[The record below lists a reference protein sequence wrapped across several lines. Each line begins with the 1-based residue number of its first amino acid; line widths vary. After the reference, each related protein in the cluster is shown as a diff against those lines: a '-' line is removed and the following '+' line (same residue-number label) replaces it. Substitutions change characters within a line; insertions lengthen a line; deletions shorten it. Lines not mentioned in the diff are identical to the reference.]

1 MRYHIKGTKGRL
13 KDVKSEHCQKSRKKG
28 PVHNIEEMVILFL
41 ESLAFLD
48 NVRSCARGVQIRLNT
63 RVFAAYLL
71 HDSYCS

>member
-28 PVHNIEEMVILFL
+28 PVHNIEEMVISFG

-48 NVRSCARGVQIRLNT
+48 NIRACTKKDTLCAQT
-63 RVFAAYLL
+63 F
-71 HDSYCS
+71 